1 MTNNLYCMTN
11 NMMYTQMIKDTLY
24 CVPSTNNTV
33 ELRLVMKQSGVVHAN
48 KKNDDDYIAMGI
60 VFTPHV
66 TDITRYNVVWCEEI

>member
-1 MTNNLYCMTN
+1 
-11 NMMYTQMIKDTLY
+11 MYTQMIKDTLY

-48 KKNDDDYIAMGI
+48 KENKNDYIAMGI

>member
-1 MTNNLYCMTN
+1 MTN

-33 ELRLVMKQSGVVHAN
+33 ELRLVMKQSGMVHAN
-48 KKNDDDYIAMGI
+48 KKNDESIAMGI

-66 TDITRYNVVWCEEI
+66 TDILRYNVVWCEEI